1 VPNVAGWRPLA
12 VARLGQAALPWWRW
26 MVSFLKVLGYARR
39 LFWFLELLVD
49 PEQAAAA
56 LLEHPRVRRWLE
68 KQPAE
73 DQEKIR
79 QAAPLVMG
87 ALLAAVD

>member
-1 VPNVAGWRPLA
+1 
-12 VARLGQAALPWWRW
+12 
-26 MVSFLKVLGYARR
+26 

-56 LLEHPRVRRWLE
+56 LLEHPRVKSWLE

-79 QAAPLVMG
+79 QAAPLLMG
-87 ALLAAVD
+87 ALLAAMD